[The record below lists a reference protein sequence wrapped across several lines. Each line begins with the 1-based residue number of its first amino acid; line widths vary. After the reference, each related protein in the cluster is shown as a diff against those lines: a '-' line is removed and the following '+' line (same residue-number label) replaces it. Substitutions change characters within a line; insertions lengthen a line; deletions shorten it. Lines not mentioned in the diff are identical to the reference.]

1 MLDMY
6 IFKNEVHVTFFSH
19 CQSYSFS
26 FFLFIVARILILLW
40 KVSMHF
46 WFTLDRITLL
56 SLSTVTLPNFCSTHF
71 EQ

>member
-26 FFLFIVARILILLW
+26 FFLFIVARIFLNSFVEGLDALL
-40 KVSMHF
+40 VHF
-46 WFTLDRITLL
+46 GPYYTAQF
-56 SLSTVTLPNFCSTHF
+56 VHCSTSKLLF
-71 EQ
+71 NTF